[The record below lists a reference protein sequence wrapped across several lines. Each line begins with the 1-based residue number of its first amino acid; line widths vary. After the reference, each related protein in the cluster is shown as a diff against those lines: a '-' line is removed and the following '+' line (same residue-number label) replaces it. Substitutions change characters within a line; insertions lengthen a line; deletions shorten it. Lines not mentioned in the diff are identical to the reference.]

1 MGKLIWSQWARL
13 IALTAGVFET
23 IGGIFGL
30 FYRIFTFEP
39 LTSDLNPIFN
49 PINIIA
55 ILCIFF
61 GFIIVAIE
69 IPVFPFKNTFVASSF
84 IPRIILYFIIGGVSI
99 LNYQNVNPGLY
110 LIISAI
116 MYIAAARG
124 GEGRHRVKQDDL
136 RRKLVV

>member
-1 MGKLIWSQWARL
+1 MGKVIWSQWARL

-39 LTSDLNPIFN
+39 LSKDFTPIFN

-55 ILCIFF
+55 ILCIVF

-69 IPVFPFKNTFVASSF
+69 MPVFPFKDTFVATSF
-84 IPRIILYFIIGGVSI
+84 IPRIILYLIISGVSI
-99 LNYQNVNPGLY
+99 LNYQNVNPALY
-110 LIISAI
+110 LLIATI
-116 MYIAAARG
+116 MYIAAVAG
-124 GEGRHRVKQDDL
+124 GEGRNRIKQDDS